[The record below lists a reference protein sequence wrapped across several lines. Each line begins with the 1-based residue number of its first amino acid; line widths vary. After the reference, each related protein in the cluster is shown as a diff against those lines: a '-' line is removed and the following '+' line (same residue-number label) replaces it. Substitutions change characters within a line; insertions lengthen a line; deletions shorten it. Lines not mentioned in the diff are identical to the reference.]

1 MVGKKHDMF
10 TSRSS
15 TVAEIEREMFR
26 IHSDLFASLAE
37 ASEYVTKVLLPDAIP

>member
-1 MVGKKHDMF
+1 MVGKKHGMF
-10 TSRSS
+10 IPRSS

-37 ASEYVTKVLLPDAIP
+37 APEYVTKVLIPDALP